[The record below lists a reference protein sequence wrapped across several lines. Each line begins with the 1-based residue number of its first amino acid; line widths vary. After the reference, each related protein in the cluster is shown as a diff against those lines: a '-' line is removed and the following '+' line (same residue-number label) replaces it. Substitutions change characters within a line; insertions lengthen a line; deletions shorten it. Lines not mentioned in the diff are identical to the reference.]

1 MRFLLLFFGFLTPL
15 SVFAY
20 LDPGTGSFII
30 HVIVGGIVG
39 VSYAVRV
46 FWRNIKNA
54 AYFVIGGHRKENK
67 ENEDFPAGT
76 Q

>member
-1 MRFLLLFFGFLTPL
+1 MRFLLLFLGFLTPI
-15 SVFAY
+15 SAFAY

-67 ENEDFPAGT
+67 ENGESPART

>member
-1 MRFLLLFFGFLTPL
+1 MSVSFAFFVPFIAY
-15 SVFAY
+15 AY

-39 VSYAVRV
+39 VSYAIRV

-54 AYFVIGGHRKENK
+54 AYYVAGWRAQEQHDEFNK
-67 ENEDFPAGT
+67 GA
-76 Q
+76 